1 MPQSR
6 PLTLLFADV
15 SGSTKLF
22 EQRGDVVARQLISQI
37 LEGLSV
43 VCRKYDGRVI
53 KTIGDEIMCAIPTA
67 MDGVDAAVAMQRHV
81 ATDPT

>member
-22 EQRGDVVARQLISQI
+22 EQRGDVVARQLIAQI
-37 LEGLSV
+37 LAALAFGHLAETFKLRVEQPKQV
-43 VCRKYDGRVI
+43 VECLLVS
-53 KTIGDEIMCAIPTA
+53 
-67 MDGVDAAVAMQRHV
+67 AVRCGGEQH
-81 ATDPT
+81 